1 MANRKV
7 AADTDTGVC
16 TISVGMSQ
24 IVLVVAGLVVFVS
37 SSVVAP
43 MKEVVA
49 VVAVG
54 VVGEEEEGAPTHLL
68 LCKLLL

>member
-1 MANRKV
+1 MANCKV

-16 TISVGMSQ
+16 NISVGMSQ
-24 IVLVVAGLVVFVS
+24 IVLVVARLVVFVS

-54 VVGEEEEGAPTHLL
+54 VVGEEEGAPTYLL
-68 LCKLLL
+68 VCKLLL